1 MAKILMLSVL
11 ATYLVASPLVHA
23 AKQAADYGV
32 GFELTLDY
40 G

>member
-1 MAKILMLSVL
+1 MIRHIWCLLAISVTPVVFVN
-11 ATYLVASPLVHA
+11 AVES
-23 AKQAADYGV
+23 DYGV

>member
-1 MAKILMLSVL
+1 MIRQIWCLL
-11 ATYLVASPLVHA
+11 AFSLAPVAFVDA
-23 AKQAADYGV
+23 AKPHYGV

>member
-1 MAKILMLSVL
+1 MILQIWYLL
-11 ATYLVASPLVHA
+11 ATGLLPVAFA
-23 AKQAADYGV
+23 AKPDYGV

>member
-1 MAKILMLSVL
+1 MILQIWYLL
-11 ATYLVASPLVHA
+11 ATGLIPVAFVA
-23 AKQAADYGV
+23 AKQDYGV

>member
-1 MAKILMLSVL
+1 MILQIWCLL
-11 ATYLVASPLVHA
+11 ATGLLPVAFVA
-23 AKQAADYGV
+23 ANPDCGV